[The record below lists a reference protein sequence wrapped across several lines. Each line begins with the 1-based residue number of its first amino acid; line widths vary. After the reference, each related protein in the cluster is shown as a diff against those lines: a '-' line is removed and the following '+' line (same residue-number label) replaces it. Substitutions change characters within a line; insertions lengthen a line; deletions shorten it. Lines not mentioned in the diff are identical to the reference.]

1 MMNKQVVTRITIV
14 SFIVGLMV
22 AVQYNTVKEPSE
34 RDTRDSWEIRQELSE
49 EKKRHSQLLSEIL
62 SLNEIVN
69 EYKNTGTED
78 QGEIL
83 TNTVEQLKK
92 EAGLLDVTGPG
103 VVLTIKPAMELVQ
116 AGFPIKPISPELLYR
131 LVNEINRFDGQYIE
145 IDGQR
150 IVHTTAIRDINGA
163 TTVNGIPISETYVE
177 IKIITETFE
186 KAEKLNNYLNVSSF
200 KDTFY
205 IDNLNLDIGKPVR
218 SLTIS
223 EYDGSLSNEFLLHK
237 TEISN

>member
-1 MMNKQVVTRITIV
+1 M
-14 SFIVGLMV
+14 SFIIGLMI

-62 SLNEIVN
+62 TLNEIVN
-69 EYKNTGTED
+69 EYKNTETED

-83 TNTVEQLKK
+83 TNTVEQLKQK
-92 EAGLLDVTGPG
+92 AGLLEVTGPG
-103 VVLTIKPAMELVQ
+103 IVVTIKPAMELVQ
-116 AGFPIKPISPELLYR
+116 AGFPIEPVSPQLLYR

-163 TTVNGIPISETYVE
+163 TTVNGIPISETFIE
-177 IKIITETFE
+177 IKIITESYE

-200 KDTFY
+200 KDAFY
-205 IDNLNLDIGKPVR
+205 IDNLNLVIGKPVR
-218 SLTIS
+218 GLTIS
-223 EYDGSLSNEFLLHK
+223 EYDGSLSNEYLLHSA
-237 TEISN
+237 EISN

>member
-1 MMNKQVVTRITIV
+1 M
-14 SFIVGLMV
+14 SFIIGLMI

-62 SLNEIVN
+62 TLNEIVN
-69 EYKNTGTED
+69 EYKNTETED

-83 TNTVEQLKK
+83 TNTVEQLRQK
-92 EAGLLDVTGPG
+92 AGLLEVTGPG
-103 VVLTIKPAMELVQ
+103 IVVTIKPAMELVQ
-116 AGFPIKPISPELLYR
+116 AGFPIEPVSPQLLYR

-163 TTVNGIPISETYVE
+163 TTVNGIPISETFIE
-177 IKIITETFE
+177 IKIITESYE

-200 KDTFY
+200 KDAFY
-205 IDNLNLDIGKPVR
+205 IDNLNLVIGKPVR
-218 SLTIS
+218 GLTIS
-223 EYDGSLSNEFLLHK
+223 EYDGSLSNEYLLHSA
-237 TEISN
+237 EISN

>member
-1 MMNKQVVTRITIV
+1 M
-14 SFIVGLMV
+14 SFIIGLMV

-62 SLNEIVN
+62 TLNEIVN
-69 EYKNTGTED
+69 EYKNTETED

-83 TNTVEQLKK
+83 TNTVEQLRQK
-92 EAGLLDVTGPG
+92 AGLLEVTGPG
-103 VVLTIKPAMELVQ
+103 IVVTIKPAMELVQ
-116 AGFPIKPISPELLYR
+116 AGFPIEPVSPQLLYR

-163 TTVNGIPISETYVE
+163 TTVNGIPISETFIE
-177 IKIITETFE
+177 IKIITESYE

-200 KDTFY
+200 KDAFY
-205 IDNLNLDIGKPVR
+205 IDNLNLVIGKPVR
-218 SLTIS
+218 GLTIS
-223 EYDGSLSNEFLLHK
+223 EYDGSLSNEYLLHSA
-237 TEISN
+237 EISN